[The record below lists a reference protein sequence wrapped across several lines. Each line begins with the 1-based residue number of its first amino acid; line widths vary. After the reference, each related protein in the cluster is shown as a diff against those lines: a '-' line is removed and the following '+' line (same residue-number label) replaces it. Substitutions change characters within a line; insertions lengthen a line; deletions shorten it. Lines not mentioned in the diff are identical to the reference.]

1 MIAKLRSLVILL
13 LLAAL
18 AGAGWLYHFAH
29 RELSLPEMPFQFN
42 LKPGSTM
49 KTVARQ
55 LTQSQLLSEPWSFIA
70 LARALGKGANI
81 KAGEYEID
89 RNPTPLALLALFTK
103 GQQAEQVS
111 VQFIEG
117 HTFADMR
124 RVLDQHPALKHDS
137 NDLSEIEILREVGS
151 IETKAEGLFFPD
163 TYLVIPG
170 TSDLKLLQRAYKAMQ
185 DRLASAW
192 ETRDTSV
199 PFTEPYQAL
208 IMASIVEKE
217 TGQPDERPLIAS
229 VFINRLKKRMLLQ
242 TDPTVIYG
250 MGDRY
255 NGNIR
260 KADLQRDTPYNTYT
274 RAGMP
279 PTPIAMPGIASIK
292 AALNPATSN
301 ALYFVA
307 KGDGTH
313 EFSANLLDHNRA
325 VNKYQR

>member
-29 RELSLPEMPFQFN
+29 RELSLPETPFQFN

-137 NDLSEIEILREVGS
+137 KDLSEIEILREVGS

-307 KGDGTH
+307 KGDGSH

>member
-1 MIAKLRSLVILL
+1 MIAKLRSLVVLL

-18 AGAGWLYHFAH
+18 AGAGWLYYFAH
-29 RELSLPEMPFQFN
+29 QELLLPDSPFRIN
-42 LKPGSTM
+42 LKPGSSM

-55 LTQSQLLSEPWSFIA
+55 LTQSHLLSEPWRFIV
-70 LARALGKGANI
+70 LARVLGKSGQI
-81 KAGEYEID
+81 KAGDYEIEK
-89 RNPTPLALLALFTK
+89 NPTPLSLLALFAK
-103 GQQAEQVS
+103 GQQAEQVP
-111 VQFIEG
+111 VKFVEG

-124 RVLDQHPALKHDS
+124 KILDQHPALMHDS
-137 NDLSEIEILREVGS
+137 KNLSEIEILREVGG

-163 TYLVIPG
+163 TYLVNLG

-185 DRLASAW
+185 ERLEGAW
-192 ETRDTSV
+192 EARDPSV
-199 PFTEPYQAL
+199 PYTEPYQAL

-217 TGQPDERPLIAS
+217 TGQPSERPLIAS
-229 VFINRLKKRMLLQ
+229 VFINRLKKNMLLQ

-255 NGNIR
+255 SGNIR

-274 RAGMP
+274 RTGMP
-279 PTPIAMPGIASIK
+279 PTPIAMPGLAAIQ

-301 ALYFVA
+301 VLYFVA
-307 KGDGTH
+307 KGDGSH
-313 EFSANLLDHNRA
+313 EFSANLVDHNRA

>member
-137 NDLSEIEILREVGS
+137 KDLSEIEILREVGS

>member
-29 RELSLPEMPFQFN
+29 RELSLPETPFQFN

-124 RVLDQHPALKHDS
+124 KVLDQHPALKHDS
-137 NDLSEIEILREVGS
+137 KDLSEIEILREVGS

-307 KGDGTH
+307 KGDGSH

>member
-1 MIAKLRSLVILL
+1 MIAKLRSLVLLL

-18 AGAGWLYHFAH
+18 LGAGWLYHFAN
-29 RELSLPEMPFQFN
+29 RELALPDAPFQFN

-49 KTVARQ
+49 KMVARQ
-55 LTQSQLLSEPWSFIA
+55 LTQAQLLAEPWSFIA
-70 LARALGKGANI
+70 LARVLGKSGQI
-81 KAGEYEID
+81 KAGEYEISQ
-89 RNPTPLALLALFTK
+89 NPTPLSLLSLFAK
-103 GQQAEQVS
+103 GQQAEQVP

-117 HTFADMR
+117 QTFADMR
-124 RVLDQHPALKHDS
+124 KILNDHPALKHDS
-137 NDLSEIEILREVGS
+137 KDLSEIEILRAMGS
-151 IETKAEGLFFPD
+151 SDNKAEGLFFPD
-163 TYLVIPG
+163 KYLVIPG
-170 TSDLKLLQRAYKAMQ
+170 SSDLKLLQRAYKAMQ
-185 DRLASAW
+185 EHLARTW
-192 ETRDTSV
+192 ETRDPSL
-199 PFTEPYQAL
+199 PYSEPYQAL

-217 TGQPDERPLIAS
+217 TGQPSERPLIAS

-260 KADLQRDTPYNTYT
+260 KTDLQRDTPYNTYT

-279 PTPIAMPGIASIK
+279 PTPIAMPGLASIK

-307 KGDGTH
+307 KGDGSH
-313 EFSANLLDHNRA
+313 EFSGNLVDHNRA

>member
-29 RELSLPEMPFQFN
+29 RELSLPETPFQFN

-124 RVLDQHPALKHDS
+124 KVLDQHPALKHDS
-137 NDLSEIEILREVGS
+137 KDLSEIEILREVGS

-192 ETRDTSV
+192 EARDTSV

-217 TGQPDERPLIAS
+217 TGQPNERRLIAS

-260 KADLQRDTPYNTYT
+260 KTDLQRDTPYNTYT

-307 KGDGTH
+307 KGDGSH

>member
-29 RELSLPEMPFQFN
+29 RELSLPASPFQFD

-55 LTQSQLLSEPWSFIA
+55 LTQSQVLSEPWSFIA
-70 LARALGKGANI
+70 LARVLGKGAQI

-89 RNPTPLALLALFTK
+89 RNPTPLALLALFAK
-103 GQQAEQVS
+103 GQQAEQVA

-124 RVLDQHPALKHDS
+124 KVLDQHPALKHDS
-137 NDLSEIEILREVGS
+137 KNLSEIEILREVGS

-217 TGQPDERPLIAS
+217 TGQPSERPLIAS

-255 NGNIR
+255 SGNIR

-279 PTPIAMPGIASIK
+279 PTPIAMPGIAAIN

-307 KGDGTH
+307 KGDGSH